1 MAESITPTPEEN
13 TNTVMK
19 NEFEYKAQ
27 LLSALINS
35 MQDEEVS
42 ISASMVKDTEA
53 YRKGIL
59 EALGVEYTDDDVK
72 HTSVFRSKVIE
83 GVKAMSGGGGS
94 IGSATV
100 IVKNNYR
107 NYATVYFIEVNADG
121 QLKAVSNNMMSG
133 QTMTFNRVAV
143 LGDKILFKT
152 EDGRTMVVT
161 SGSAQMKSNTE
172 AIITG
177 DCSLTITA

>member
-1 MAESITPTPEEN
+1 MASITPEEN

-19 NEFEYKAQ
+19 NEFEYKAE

-59 EALGVEYTDDDVK
+59 NALNVEYTDDDVK

-83 GVKAMSGGGGS
+83 GVKAMSGGGGDPE
-94 IGSATV
+94 TV
-100 IVKNNYR
+100 QITIRNQSSHPIIFSTMIDVNGLRASYRIANNNTER
-107 NYATVYFIEVNADG
+107 GIRVVMFVPE
-121 QLKAVSNNMMSG
+121 MPF
-133 QTMTFNRVAV
+133 TFT
-143 LGDKILFKT
+143 T
-152 EDGRTMVVT
+152 EDGGSISSTSTFGTVT
-161 SGSAQMKSNTE
+161 FNSAYSGV
-172 AIITG
+172 ITQG
-177 DCSLTITA
+177 DTITIASA